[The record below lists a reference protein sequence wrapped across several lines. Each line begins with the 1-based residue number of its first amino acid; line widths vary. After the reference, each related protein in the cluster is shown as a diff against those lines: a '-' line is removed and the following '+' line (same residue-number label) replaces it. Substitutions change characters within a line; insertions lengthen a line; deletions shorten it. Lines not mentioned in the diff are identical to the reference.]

1 MLPGPTLLKACPH
14 CSRPFLVP
22 TLTSGNTFGA
32 IQYSDGK
39 TVAPMLPEMPR
50 FHLCWDCGKPFW
62 ISEAPE
68 LGRTDELSGELPRD
82 LQTARVPSADEYLE
96 ALQKG
101 LARGEEEERTLRLG
115 WWWAVNDPERA
126 LRAQE
131 APPPRPEGW
140 EVELSRLTGLLNRDD
155 PTHRLFLGEMARQQ
169 GRFEEAVQLL
179 SESVPEGLQ
188 PAARGLLAL
197 VEKRS
202 RRVEPLPRPN

>member
-14 CSRPFLVP
+14 CSRHFLVP

-50 FHLCWDCGKPFW
+50 FHLCRDCEKPFW
-62 ISEAPE
+62 ISAAPE
-68 LGRTDELSGELPRD
+68 LGRSDQFRGELPAD
-82 LQTARVPSADEYLE
+82 LQAAGVPSAEAHLE
-96 ALQKG
+96 ALKRG
-101 LARGEEEERTLRLG
+101 LAKGTDEERTLRIG

-140 EVELSRLTGLLNRDD
+140 EAELERLADLLDREE
-155 PTHRLFLGEMARQQ
+155 PTHRLFLGEIARQR
-169 GRFEEAVQLL
+169 GRFEEALELL
-179 SESVPEGLQ
+179 SEPVPEELQ
-188 PAARGLLAL
+188 PAAQGLLTL

-202 RRVEPLPRPN
+202 RRVEPLQRQG